1 MDEISRNIVSLANTM
16 ENIFRNLVDEF
27 GDKTNLI
34 DDLKI
39 EVKYLS
45 HAKNVV
51 LKENIYRLV
60 KDNTNLA
67 NDLQAFVN

>member
-1 MDEISRNIVSLANTM
+1 MDEISRKIVSLENTIK
-16 ENIFRNLVDEF
+16 NIFQNLVDEF

-34 DDLKI
+34 DDLEI

-51 LKENIYRLV
+51 LKEKIL
-60 KDNTNLA
+60 
-67 NDLQAFVN
+67 